1 MASTYTYDDNSRR
14 EDLLDVITNLDFKEN
29 QLVSG
34 LGTSTAKDI
43 LHQWLTDTLKTPGSN
58 FYVESVDASYP
69 ATTNPQRLTNY
80 CQIVRNAIQVS
91 DTERSMNNAGFNDRY
106 AYEVQKKLKEWK
118 QDLEFALMRGS
129 LVCGSGS
136 AARQMKGIKNWVSIS
151 CSSSGTSLTESALND
166 FFQFV
171 WNNGTEVNAVYAPMY
186 LKRKISAYTAG
197 STKYVDVTDRR
208 LINAVDVYQ
217 ADAARMVKLF
227 AHRFVTVS
235 ADQAAG
241 TNNSDLVGINED
253 FFKVAYLRKPQVRE
267 LAKTGDATNGEVV
280 GEQTLEC
287 LHQGS
292 GFLLQGIL

>member
-14 EDLLDVITNLDFKEN
+14 EDLLDVITNLDYKEN

-69 ATTNPQRLTNY
+69 ATTNPVRLTNY
-80 CQIVRNAIQVS
+80 CQIVRNGIQVS
-91 DTERSMNNAGFNDRY
+91 DTERSMNNAAFNDRY
-106 AYEVQKKLKEWK
+106 AYEVQKKLKEYK
-118 QDLEFALMRGS
+118 QDLEYALMRGS

-136 AARQMKGIKNWVSIS
+136 AARQLKGIKNWVSIS
-151 CSSSGTSLTESALND
+151 CSSSGTSLSESALND
-166 FFQFV
+166 FLQLV
-171 WNNGTEVNAVYAPMY
+171 WNNGTEVNALFAPMY
-186 LKRKISAYTAG
+186 LKRKISGFTSG
-197 STKYVDVTDRR
+197 TTKYTDVTDRR

-235 ADQAAG
+235 GDYGAG
-241 TNNSDLVGINED
+241 TNNSDLIGINED
-253 FFKVAYLRKPQVRE
+253 FFKIAYLRKPMVRE

-292 GFLLQGIL
+292 GFLLQNIL